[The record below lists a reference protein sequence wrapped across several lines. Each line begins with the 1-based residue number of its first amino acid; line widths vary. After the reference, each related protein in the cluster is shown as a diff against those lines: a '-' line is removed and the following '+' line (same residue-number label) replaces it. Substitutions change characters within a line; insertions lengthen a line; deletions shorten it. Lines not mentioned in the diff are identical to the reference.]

1 MPEYEV
7 LTGPHK
13 FNVKSTKWWV
23 NWWVKCISGV
33 KMVGKENIVREN
45 VLSEYL
51 IKINIKHIF

>member
-23 NWWVKCISGV
+23 NWWVNWWVKCIFGA
-33 KMVGKENIVREN
+33 KIVGKENVVRDD
-45 VLSEYL
+45 VLRDCGG
-51 IKINIKHIF
+51 